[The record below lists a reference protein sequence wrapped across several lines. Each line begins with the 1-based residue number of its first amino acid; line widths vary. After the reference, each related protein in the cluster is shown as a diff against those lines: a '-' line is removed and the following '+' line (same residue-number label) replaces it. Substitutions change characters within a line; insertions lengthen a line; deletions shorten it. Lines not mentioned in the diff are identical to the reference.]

1 MKTFVRE
8 VMYRRGSRCARIE
21 KDSGWEARM
30 WGISE
35 DAEVMMK
42 SPNTT
47 EDIERA
53 GASQLTTDGL
63 HLICALSPE
72 ALDQ

>member
-1 MKTFVRE
+1 MGSLKLFFNVWFA
-8 VMYRRGSRCARIE
+8 RR
-21 KDSGWEARM
+21 

-53 GASQLTTDGL
+53 GAGQLTRDGL
-63 HLICALSPE
+63 HLICALLPE
-72 ALDQ
+72 TLDQ

>member
-1 MKTFVRE
+1 MGSLKLFFNVWFA
-8 VMYRRGSRCARIE
+8 RR
-21 KDSGWEARM
+21 

-53 GASQLTTDGL
+53 GAS
-63 HLICALSPE
+63 
-72 ALDQ
+72 